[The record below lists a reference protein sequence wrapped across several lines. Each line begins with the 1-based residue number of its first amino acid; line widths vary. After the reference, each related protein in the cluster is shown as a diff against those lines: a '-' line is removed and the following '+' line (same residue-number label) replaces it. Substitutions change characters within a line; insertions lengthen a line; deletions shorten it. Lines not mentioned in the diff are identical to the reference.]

1 MLEDL
6 QSRNGTFV
14 NGEQVQEKRLLL
26 DGDLIRLG
34 KIIMTFNVARE
45 GKTGDKTEPEVRL
58 V

>member
-1 MLEDL
+1 VLEDL

-14 NGEQVQEKRLLL
+14 NGEQVTDKRLLT

-45 GKTGDKTEPEVRL
+45 GKLGEQTMPEVKL
-58 V
+58 G